1 MPNNTTVQVFK
12 ETNLGSILDTRYVS
26 NLTSCDMV
34 YNKNYVAIFRQCSLR
49 NLRNAAHFF
58 DLMFVA
64 QHDEHEDF
72 IVSYVRC
79 VLPDLSKSA
88 HIEREVKLALIQK
101 VKSEWGVDLMKKA
114 CV

>member
-1 MPNNTTVQVFK
+1 MANNVTVEVFK
-12 ETNLGSILDTRYVS
+12 ETDLSSILDTRYVS
-26 NLTSCDMV
+26 NLTTCDMV
-34 YNKNYVAIFRQCSLR
+34 YNKNYLAIFRQCSLR

-72 IVSYVRC
+72 IVSSVKC

-88 HIEREVKLALIQK
+88 QIEKQAKIALIK
-101 VKSEWGVDLMKKA
+101 KIMSVWGIDLMKKPA
-114 CV
+114 

>member
-1 MPNNTTVQVFK
+1 MMAVNLKIQIFK

-26 NLTSCDMV
+26 NLTTCDV
-34 YNKNYVAIFRQCSLR
+34 VFNKNCVAIFRQCSLR

-72 IVSYVRC
+72 IVSSVKC

-101 VKSEWGVDLMKKA
+101 VKSEWGIDLMKKPA
-114 CV
+114 

>member
-1 MPNNTTVQVFK
+1 MANNVTVEVFK

-26 NLTSCDMV
+26 HLTSCDMV

-79 VLPDLSKSA
+79 VLPDLSKFA
-88 HIEREVKLALIQK
+88 QIERQVKIALIQK
-101 VKSEWGVDLMKKA
+101 LKAEWGVDLMNKPA
-114 CV
+114 